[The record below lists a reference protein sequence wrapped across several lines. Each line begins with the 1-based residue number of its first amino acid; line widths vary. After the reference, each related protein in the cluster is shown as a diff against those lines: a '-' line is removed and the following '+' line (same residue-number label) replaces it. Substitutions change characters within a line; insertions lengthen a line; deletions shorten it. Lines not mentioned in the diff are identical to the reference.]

1 MMREII
7 GKIIDIVLPPKEKVQ
22 ASEEAP
28 TAPVKEVKTVSLE
41 QILGGALGEPP
52 AEPDLR
58 VIGLYSSV
66 EDEKIAELTQAL
78 LYLNE
83 MNRILPEGKEKKP
96 VEFYINTYG
105 GSADDMFALYDVM
118 QQVMEETEIHT
129 IGVGKVMSAGTLLL
143 AAGTKGKRKIGKSC
157 RVMIHNVAAGSFGTL
172 PNLENEL
179 EAIKQLQDDYITAMV
194 ENTKFTRKKLEK
206 LLNEKVNIYLDA
218 DEAIKYG
225 LADEIM

>member
-1 MMREII
+1 MMRKII
-7 GKIIDIVLPPKEKVQ
+7 GKIIETILPRPEAETASKQ
-22 ASEEAP
+22 AEEAP
-28 TAPVKEVKTVSLE
+28 KTELKTISLE
-41 QILGGALGEPP
+41 QLLGGDAPK
-52 AEPDLR
+52 EPDLR

-83 MNRILPEGKEKKP
+83 MNRLLPEDKEKKP

-105 GSADDMFALYDVM
+105 GSADDMFAMYDVM
-118 QQVMEETEIHT
+118 QTVMEETEIHT

-143 AAGTKGKRKIGKSC
+143 AAGTKGKRKIGRNC
-157 RVMIHNVAAGSFGTL
+157 RVMIHNVAAGNFGNL
-172 PNLENEL
+172 PNLANEL
-179 EAIKQLQDDYITAMV
+179 EAIQRLQEDYIAAMV

-218 DEAIKYG
+218 EEAVRYG